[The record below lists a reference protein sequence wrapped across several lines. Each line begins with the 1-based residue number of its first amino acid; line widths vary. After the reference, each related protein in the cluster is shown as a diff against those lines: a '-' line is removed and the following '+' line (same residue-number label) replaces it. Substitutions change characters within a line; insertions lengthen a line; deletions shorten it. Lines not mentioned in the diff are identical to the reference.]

1 VSLTKCC
8 EQAARN
14 TKLVRHSK
22 EVTWPRLWCVKTEN
36 GNTKPVNFWQA
47 HEERTK
53 INAVAAAKL
62 YIDQHHPE
70 LTSVVA
76 FKAEECAGCGDVFES
91 AKHLLLTVGV
101 KLRPRRH

>member
-1 VSLTKCC
+1 MSLTKCC
-8 EQAARN
+8 EQAAKS
-14 TKLVRHSK
+14 TKLVRDSK
-22 EVTWPRLWCVKTEN
+22 EVTWPRLWCVETEN
-36 GNTKPVNFWQA
+36 GHTEPVNFWRA

-70 LTSVVA
+70 LAHVA
-76 FKAEECAGCGDVFES
+76 AFTAEECPDRGDVFGS